1 MTKQLLKPTT
11 WIIALMFMVTAI
23 VLSHTHLTN
32 TVATQIPLDETDVY
46 CLTRNAYYEAKGD
59 SQMSQIAVTHV
70 VLNRLNDP
78 QFPKKAC
85 DVVYQKNRKEDKQ
98 RVVCQ
103 FSWYCDKRMMNRVID
118 PVSWQE
124 SYEAVKKAVKLYYAK
139 GVDVTE
145 GSTFYHAHYVNPR
158 WYQLEKVTSI
168 GSHIYYKVNEQ
179 CQNNPKACTRK
190 NHSQSS

>member
-1 MTKQLLKPTT
+1 MKKTLLKPTT
-11 WIIALMFMVTAI
+11 WAMAAMFMFTAI
-23 VLSHTHLTN
+23 VTAPSIISK
-32 TVATQIPLDETDVY
+32 QKEIPLDDTDVY

-85 DVVYQKNRKEDKQ
+85 EVVYQKNRKDNGHS
-98 RVVCQ
+98 VVCQ
-103 FSWYCDKRMMNRVID
+103 FSWYCDKRMMGRGVD
-118 PVSWQE
+118 QATWDE
-124 SYEAVKKAVKLYYAK
+124 SYTAVKKALQIYYYK

-145 GSTFYHAHYVNPR
+145 GSTFYHANYVKPNWSR
-158 WYQLEKVTSI
+158 LERVTTI
-168 GSHIYYKVNEQ
+168 GSHIYYRVNEE

-190 NHSQSS
+190 NRSQSL